1 MMQSHEYDWAPG
13 DGACIYS
20 PLQSSH
26 CFTHNTISHMYTHFM
41 TERIRTGSR
50 CRWARTPPS
59 RRHPPPPRPRSP
71 PPWPWPPPPCSLRL
85 LPRAVLLLCPV
96 HLSMGRRRECLA
108 VLGRVVTRGGRC
120 PPRPHGAELPR
131 QPVSQGEAH
140 PLCSPEVQ
148 VHKVNAVIF
157 ILIDSFGFVNLTLA
171 HVNAHPVH
179 QKVEHHEKLFYPH
192 FST

>member
-1 MMQSHEYDWAPG
+1 
-13 DGACIYS
+13 
-20 PLQSSH
+20 
-26 CFTHNTISHMYTHFM
+26 M

-59 RRHPPPPRPRSP
+59 RRHPPPPRPRA
-71 PPWPWPPPPCSLRL
+71 PPPCSLRL
-85 LPRAVLLLCPV
+85 LSRAVLLLHPV
-96 HLSMGRRRECLA
+96 HLSMSRRRECLA

-131 QPVSQGEAH
+131 QPVSRQAVSPPLPVPLLERVAQVVGNEGEEHSHQGEAH